1 MRSKLH
7 LPELLIFP
15 HHYRQSLLIALLKF
29 VHITMIAIWTA
40 GLVSLPGLYV
50 QRAHVKDKD
59 SLYRLQMM
67 VRYAYVTVISPAAFI
82 AVASGTVLIFG
93 QQTYAPWFS
102 VKLLFVGVLV
112 ILHVLTGLIII
123 RLFNEGETY
132 PAWRFVMATAIT
144 VVVVAMIVFLA
155 LAKPVI
161 ETEFADELM
170 RPGGL
175 RTLVERFSPWPIP

>member
-1 MRSKLH
+1 
-7 LPELLIFP
+7 
-15 HHYRQSLLIALLKF
+15 
-29 VHITMIAIWTA
+29 
-40 GLVSLPGLYV
+40 
-50 QRAHVKDKD
+50 
-59 SLYRLQMM
+59 
-67 VRYAYVTVISPAAFI
+67 
-82 AVASGTVLIFG
+82 
-93 QQTYAPWFS
+93 
-102 VKLLFVGVLV
+102 VLV

-144 VVVVAMIVFLA
+144 VIVVAMIVFLA

-161 ETEFADELM
+161 DTKFADELM